1 MPVLFNV
8 MRSAEDYLREFLCQQ
23 LTVLA
28 TYLRQHIRKYLP
40 DILAIVHEF
49 WVPSSHLLPY
59 ILKLVSE
66 LASTLCFVWVG
77 CWCVGGGVVV
87 VCLPCVVCLVHTTT
101 YTHTHTRV
109 QLR

>member
-49 WVPSSHLLPY
+49 WVTNSHLLPY

-66 LASTLCFVWVG
+66 LASTWG
-77 CWCVGGGVVV
+77 K
-87 VCLPCVVCLVHTTT
+87 
-101 YTHTHTRV
+101 
-109 QLR
+109 